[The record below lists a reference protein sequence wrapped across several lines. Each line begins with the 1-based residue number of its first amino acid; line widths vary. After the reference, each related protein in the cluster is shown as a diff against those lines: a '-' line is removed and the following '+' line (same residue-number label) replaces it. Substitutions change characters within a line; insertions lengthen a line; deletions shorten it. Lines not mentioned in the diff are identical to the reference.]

1 MGTIKMKTSE
11 AAEITRRAIGLA
23 IVKNRDKIISLLKK
37 YGVAVD
43 KSYSDDQL
51 IVATLVGIRSNAKFK
66 NDLRDLLADTTSE
79 TVGFTAE
86 YNSFFFTG
94 KESFF
99 NLVSY
104 DSAASEQAVKG
115 TTGSAT
121 KEKTALGSLLS
132 DKNTLTNILN
142 TGLNVFS
149 TSLTNKGNKE
159 LADKALQIEVEKTK
173 QATLAAQN
181 NNAGGG
187 SGVAGLSTGAKVAIG
202 VGVLA
207 VVGVI
212 IYFVA
217 KK

>member
-23 IVKNRDKIISLLKK
+23 IVKNKDKIVSLLKK
-37 YGVAVD
+37 YGVAID
-43 KSYSDDQL
+43 KSYSDDEL

-66 NDLRDLLADTTSE
+66 NDLRDMLAETTSE

-86 YNSFFFTG
+86 YNTFFFTG

-99 NLVSY
+99 NVISY
-104 DSAASEQAVKG
+104 DKAAGEENATTG
-115 TTGSAT
+115 TTT
-121 KEKTALGSLLS
+121 KEKTAIGSLLS
-132 DKNTLTNILN
+132 DKNTLSNILN

-159 LADKALQIEVEKTK
+159 LADRALAIEVEKTK
-173 QATLAAQN
+173 QAALLAGKSDAGAG
-181 NNAGGG
+181 AGGA
-187 SGVAGLSTGAKVAIG
+187 AGMSSGAKVAIG

-212 IYFVA
+212 IYLVV